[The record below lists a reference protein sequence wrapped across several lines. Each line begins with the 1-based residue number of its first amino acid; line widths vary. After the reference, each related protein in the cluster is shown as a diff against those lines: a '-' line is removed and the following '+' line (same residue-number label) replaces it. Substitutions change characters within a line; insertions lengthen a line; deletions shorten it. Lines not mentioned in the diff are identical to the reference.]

1 MNGRLGAAVAVLGAA
16 ALFGTTGTVRQLL
29 VPDAPG
35 AGVAAMRLLVG
46 AAGLVVYVLWR
57 RRGADLI
64 VLWRRPVVWVM
75 GAAVAGYQ
83 ALFFLGTARTGV
95 AVGTLISLAIAPFLA
110 GLLGWA
116 LREGAPGWAW
126 VASTVIAVL
135 GVGLL
140 VSGSLSSGD
149 PVGMTFAAGAGA
161 CYAVYTVLGV
171 RLARDDH
178 APSSVLAASFAI
190 GAVLLLPAAVVYRRV
205 MEVTGAGQFWI
216 PDIGLCDGIA
226 AEYADAVA
234 EWAHRK
240 MLEPLG
246 GRKGARFGPG
256 YPSCP
261 DTGLSRTIAEL
272 TEAWRIGV
280 TVTDSNML
288 EPEMSTSAVMA
299 HRPRARIFN
308 RLV

>member
-57 RRGADLI
+57 RRGADL
-64 VLWRRPVVWVM
+64 VGLWRRPVVWVM

-126 VASTVIAVL
+126 VASTTIAVL

-149 PVGMTFAAGAGA
+149 PVGMAFAAGAGA
-161 CYAVYTVLGV
+161 CYAAYTVLGV

-190 GAVLLLPAAVVYRRV
+190 GAVLLLPAAASSTWWVSMEGIVAVLWLGLATTTGGYLLFGLGLRALQPGHIATLNLFEPAVATLLGVVV
-205 MEVTGAGQFWI
+205 LGEVIGFAGWI
-216 PDIGLCDGIA
+216 GCLLIVCALALLGIA
-226 AEYADAVA
+226 ESREGSMAEETA
-234 EWAHRK
+234 
-240 MLEPLG
+240 P
-246 GRKGARFGPG
+246 
-256 YPSCP
+256 
-261 DTGLSRTIAEL
+261 
-272 TEAWRIGV
+272 
-280 TVTDSNML
+280 
-288 EPEMSTSAVMA
+288 
-299 HRPRARIFN
+299 
-308 RLV
+308 